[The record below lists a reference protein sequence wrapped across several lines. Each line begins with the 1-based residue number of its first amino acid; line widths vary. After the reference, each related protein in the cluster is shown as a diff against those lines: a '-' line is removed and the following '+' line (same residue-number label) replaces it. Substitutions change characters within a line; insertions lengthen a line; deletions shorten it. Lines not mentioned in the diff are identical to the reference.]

1 MPSPTSSPSRLCSP
15 PGHLLFLPL
24 ALLLSSLPLL
34 RKTVANSGNVLHPKP
49 PLSSAFS
56 IHRIFSRCSVLC
68 WVQGLSWGLPRVGL
82 RMSSPSRLLAAPFCG
97 PFLPVLPTL
106 SSPDLR
112 LSSLPPLSPL
122 LRPQFRFRFKYHLL
136 SFSEKWR
143 LDLHLE
149 ETVFQESVFLSSAS
163 STVSRVLL
171 LDKVCDL
178 GM

>member
-1 MPSPTSSPSRLCSP
+1 M
-15 PGHLLFLPL
+15 
-24 ALLLSSLPLL
+24 
-34 RKTVANSGNVLHPKP
+34 
-49 PLSSAFS
+49 
-56 IHRIFSRCSVLC
+56 LC